1 LYWCYLLERT
11 SSLAGALLN
20 KSNHP
25 ALVIASESEASKA
38 FIVIIK
44 KIQIPGFH
52 YLGSFTA
59 AIKPG
64 CFALARN
71 DKY

>member
-1 LYWCYLLERT
+1 MRPTGRLPTR
-11 SSLAGALLN
+11 GFLN

-25 ALVIASESEASKA
+25 GLVIASESEASKA
-38 FIVIIK
+38 FIIIIEE
-44 KIQIPGFH
+44 IQFPGFH

-64 CFALARN
+64 LLRSRSQ
-71 DKY
+71 